1 MAAPVAM
8 MDVAPEASSPIHSKA
23 TLPLSDLT
31 TEAQLSDDDSEGE
44 EMIKPRAR
52 GRLAARMLDS
62 KDAEQNFTTMS
73 DSDVEQGK
81 DMEEAKAKRRRRFL
95 GITSSGEED
104 AAAGSEAEDDDN
116 SNVAGD
122 QGMTARER
130 MLKSLMTE
138 KKPAQEEQTTNEDN
152 ASEDEDI
159 VVPSRSN
166 HRIRQNSSPKQSPLR
181 SPGSGRGG
189 LFVSQSPSPT
199 KSRSLP
205 PADSDSEDL
214 PADLTSTARFKAL
227 VERKRQERIGKDAAD
242 LARRKAAAA
251 EQALLEDDE
260 LVGSD
265 DEGGRRLTQQAR
277 PTRKASKKAVEE
289 IHRESQRMARNMQ
302 LAHQAKTKKKITKSS
317 LFARFKYKPEGF
329 AEEPAASSS
338 PRQSD
343 AEMHETPPTSPPS
356 PSLTTHKSAPP
367 ADIPTATLPEDSPS
381 EDDEAALPSMEDL
394 ISSHVVSSP
403 STRRHNTEKGKAIQ
417 RSPTPTKS
425 AAHNQQA
432 TTQPKARR
440 FSANVSF
447 GADSGSD
454 DDLEIIPSKPQLD
467 WKYRTKKDLD
477 SIFDRGPV
485 HKARESNGLHA
496 LRMLAHISSP
506 PKKLNK
512 KNVKPSISNSEL
524 QASLQ
529 LRARQQATRERE
541 DRLQGLRD
549 RGILVQTAE
558 ERAQE
563 LEDVEDMISKARRE
577 GEEIAK
583 GEMAAAKKHRKDNGE
598 VDPLDMDDSDD
609 EEWQEEVEL
618 FSQQLSPSGSED
630 EADDEE
636 EGSGSEDEDMEDD
649 ISPHMNEEAGPNPLV
664 DDEASESEDKGD
676 EEEEGDGEA
685 SGFVNDEEEEEAP
698 NAVARRRTKN
708 TNIISDD
715 EDDVCVP
722 QSPALA
728 PMNTPGPK
736 ATSTTSPPA
745 PMSVL
750 RSATKTFIPGITV
763 AGPAGLGLTQ
773 IFAGT
778 MDTQPD
784 FDATPMESPSQ
795 RLDNQQDTQQDS
807 LAFLRNLPPPE
818 FPGFTPTV
826 DDDSQGIVKSSQVQI
841 GHVAATQPTQAE
853 TQGIQ
858 LNFSQSQVHGCDSL
872 VEQTPSKYSEFPEPT
887 QDEGFKFMSPIVGRY
902 TEPPQSTVDTVMIG
916 GTPAPAQSQDI
927 VMESP
932 VMKRKGKLHRRI
944 QAPVLSD
951 EEEVEAVEDLDVAN
965 VFDTMRKASKKSK
978 VAAISDFDKKKSAAK
993 EMVEDQA
1000 SESEDEYAGLGGAS
1014 DDDSEGEDEA
1024 VQAMIDDEQRENFDE
1039 SKLAAFY
1046 ADRERAADEQQVNKL
1061 FKDITSGMLRKKRG
1075 ADYDLSDS
1083 DDDGEA
1089 RRRMKRREFAKM
1101 RKALLEDEQIG
1112 KIAENPK
1119 RAAFLRAIED
1129 RGEDQD
1135 MIFLDDEIVD
1145 AENAV
1150 SSQPV
1155 VNDEDS
1161 QDSTVVPN
1169 SQPET
1174 TTGGA
1179 LKRKATTE
1187 PEARLPP
1194 SLRRTKALA
1203 SKRPTSLSEIRA
1215 SVSSLI
1221 DDPNAMHAPAEDS
1234 DSDIEIE
1241 GMESADSGKGKE
1253 NHDPFAR
1260 RHAGSAIVDRM
1271 SLKRQSSTEMS
1282 SATRLAFATSS
1293 GTAGFKVP
1301 PLLRRATTNSSA
1313 ASSTG
1318 SIGGRPPADSK
1329 AAPKKGKGVAFFTR
1343 EEERTKDIREGE
1355 RKRQE
1360 RLLKGVEGRR
1370 KAIGGLFGR
1379 GSFA

>member
-8 MDVAPEASSPIHSKA
+8 MDVAAEASSPIHSM
-23 TLPLSDLT
+23 PQSDLASD
-31 TEAQLSDDDSEGE
+31 AQSSDDDSEGGAV
-44 EMIKPRAR
+44 IKPRAR

-62 KDAEQNFTTMS
+62 MDADEQEVTAMS
-73 DSDVEQGK
+73 DSDVDQGK
-81 DMEEAKAKRRRRFL
+81 DMENAKAERRRRFL
-95 GITSSGEED
+95 GITSSGEDD
-104 AAAGSEAEDDDN
+104 AAAESEAENDDN
-116 SNVAGD
+116 TSDAGD

-138 KKPAQEEQTTNEDN
+138 KKPAQEEQTTNQAD
-152 ASEDEDI
+152 ASDDEDI

-166 HRIRQNSSPKQSPLR
+166 HRIRQRSSPKPSPPR
-181 SPGSGRGG
+181 SLDSGRGG
-189 LFVSQSPSPT
+189 LFVSPSPSPNKT
-199 KSRSLP
+199 RSPP

-214 PADLTSTARFKAL
+214 PVDLSAVTSTDRFKAL
-227 VERKRQERIGKDAAD
+227 LERKRQERAEKDAAD
-242 LARRKAAAA
+242 LARRKAAA
-251 EQALLEDDE
+251 EQQALLEDDE

-265 DEGGRRLTQQAR
+265 DEGGQRLTQQVR

-317 LFARFKYKPEGF
+317 LFARFNYKPEGF
-329 AEEPAASSS
+329 VEELAPSSS

-343 AEMHETPPTSPPS
+343 AEMHETPPTSPLS
-356 PSLTTHKSAPP
+356 PSLTAHKSAPT
-367 ADIPTATLPEDSPS
+367 AEVSTLSLPTDALS
-381 EDDEAALPSMEDL
+381 EDEEAALPTMEDM
-394 ISSHVVSSP
+394 ISSHVASSP
-403 STRRHNTEKGKAIQ
+403 SSRRLDNGKAIR

-425 AAHNQQA
+425 AQQV
-432 TTQPKARR
+432 TTLPKPPK

-454 DDLEIIPSKPQLD
+454 DDLEIVPSKPQLE
-467 WKYRTKKDLD
+467 WKYRSKKDLD
-477 SIFDRGPV
+477 SIFNRAPV

-506 PKKLNK
+506 PKNLNK
-512 KNVKPSISNSEL
+512 KNAKPSISNSAL

-541 DRLQGLRD
+541 ERLQALRD
-549 RGILVQTAE
+549 RGIVVQTAE

-563 LEDVEDMISKARRE
+563 LEDVEDMITKARRE

-583 GEMAAAKKHRKDNGE
+583 GEKAAAKKHRKDNGE

-609 EEWQEEVEL
+609 EEWQEEAER

-636 EGSGSEDEDMEDD
+636 ERSGSEDEEMEDATSANMD
-649 ISPHMNEEAGPNPLV
+649 EATKPNALV
-664 DDEASESEDKGD
+664 DDEASEDEDQ
-676 EEEEGDGEA
+676 EEEEGDAEA
-685 SGFVNDEEEEEAP
+685 SDLINDEEEEEAP
-698 NAVARRRTKN
+698 NAVSRRRTKN
-708 TNIISDD
+708 TNVISDD
-715 EDDVCVP
+715 EDDVSVP

-736 ATSTTSPPA
+736 ATAATSPPA

-795 RLDNQQDTQQDS
+795 RLDSQQDS

-818 FPGFTPTV
+818 FPGFTPTM

-841 GHVAATQPTQAE
+841 DQVAATQPTQAE

-858 LNFSQSQVHGCDSL
+858 LDFSQSQIHGFDSL
-872 VEQTPSKYSEFPEPT
+872 VQQTPSKYSEFPEPT
-887 QDEGFKFMSPIVGRY
+887 QDEGFKIMSPIMGRY
-902 TEPPQSTVDTVMIG
+902 TQAPQSTVDTVMIG
-916 GTPAPAQSQDI
+916 GTPAPDETEDI
-927 VMESP
+927 FMESP
-932 VMKRKGKLHRRI
+932 VMKRKGKLQRRI

-951 EEEVEAVEDLDVAN
+951 DEEVEPVDDFEVSN
-965 VFDTMRKASKKSK
+965 VFETMRKASKKCK
-978 VAAISDFDKKKSAAK
+978 TAPIADFDKKKSAAK

-1000 SESEDEYAGLGGAS
+1000 SESEDEYAGLGGVS
-1014 DDDSEGEDEA
+1014 DDESEGDDEV

-1129 RGEDQD
+1129 RGDDQD

-1145 AENAV
+1145 AENAA
-1150 SSQPV
+1150 SSQPIAD
-1155 VNDEDS
+1155 DEDS
-1161 QDSTVVPN
+1161 QDATVVPN
-1169 SQPET
+1169 SQPDAAP
-1174 TTGGA
+1174 GA

-1187 PEARLPP
+1187 PQARLPP
-1194 SLRRTKALA
+1194 NLRRTKALA

-1221 DDPNAMHAPAEDS
+1221 DDPNAMHAPADDS

-1241 GMESADSGKGKE
+1241 GTASDGGKGKE

-1260 RHAGSAIVDRM
+1260 RNGGSAVVDRM

-1282 SATRLAFATSS
+1282 SATRLAFAASS
-1293 GTAGFKVP
+1293 ASAGFKVP

-1313 ASSTG
+1313 ASSTTG
-1318 SIGGRPPADSK
+1318 SFGGGPAGDSK

-1370 KAIGGLFGR
+1370 KAVGGLFGR

>member
-23 TLPLSDLT
+23 TLPLSDLAS
-31 TEAQLSDDDSEGE
+31 EAQSSDNDSEGGE
-44 EMIKPRAR
+44 VAKPRAR

-62 KDAEQNFTTMS
+62 MDADEQEVTAMS
-73 DSDVEQGK
+73 DSEVEQEK

-95 GITSSGEED
+95 GITSSGEDD
-104 AAAGSEAEDDDN
+104 AAAESGAENDDN
-116 SNVAGD
+116 SSDAGD

-138 KKPAQEEQTTNEDN
+138 KKKP
-152 ASEDEDI
+152 ASEEKTTVQADASDDEDI

-166 HRIRQNSSPKQSPLR
+166 NRIRQKSSPRPSPPR
-181 SPGSGRGG
+181 SLDSGRGG
-189 LFVSQSPSPT
+189 LFVSPSPSPT
-199 KSRSLP
+199 KSRSPP

-227 VERKRQERIGKDAAD
+227 VERKRQERIEKDAAE

-251 EQALLEDDE
+251 EQALLEDDD

-265 DEGGRRLTQQAR
+265 DDGGRRLTQQVR

-317 LFARFKYKPEGF
+317 LFAKFNYKPAGF
-329 AEEPAASSS
+329 VEEPATSSS
-338 PRQSD
+338 PQRSD
-343 AEMHETPPTSPPS
+343 AEMHDTPPSSPPT
-356 PSLTTHKSAPP
+356 PSLKSHKSAPP
-367 ADIPTATLPEDSPS
+367 AEVSTVSLPRDPLS
-381 EDDEAALPSMEDL
+381 EDEVALPSMEDL
-394 ISSHVVSSP
+394 ISSHVASSP
-403 STRRHNTEKGKAIQ
+403 SSRRLNKGKGKGKAIQ
-417 RSPTPTKS
+417 RSPSPTKAS
-425 AAHNQQA
+425 ADVQQVPA
-432 TTQPKARR
+432 QLKAPK
-440 FSANVSF
+440 FSVNVSF
-447 GADSGSD
+447 GGDSGSD
-454 DDLEIIPSKPQLD
+454 DDLEIIPSKPQLE
-467 WKYRTKKDLD
+467 WKYRSKKDLD
-477 SIFDRGPV
+477 FIFDRAPV
-485 HKARESNGLHA
+485 HTARESNGLHA

-506 PKKLNK
+506 PKNLKK
-512 KNVKPSISNSEL
+512 KNAKPSISNSEL
-524 QASLQ
+524 QTSLQ

-541 DRLQGLRD
+541 ERLQALRD
-549 RGILVQTAE
+549 RGVIVQTAE

-563 LEDVEDMISKARRE
+563 LEEVEDMITKARRE

-583 GEMAAAKKHRKDNGE
+583 GEKAAAKKQKNDNGE
-598 VDPLDMDDSDD
+598 IDPLDMDDSDD
-609 EEWQEEVEL
+609 EEWQEEVER

-636 EGSGSEDEDMEDD
+636 EVSGDEDEEM
-649 ISPHMNEEAGPNPLV
+649 EEATSANVDEAARPNALV
-664 DDEASESEDKGD
+664 DDEASESEDQE
-676 EEEEGDGEA
+676 EEEEGGGEV
-685 SGFVNDEEEEEAP
+685 SGLINDEDEEDTP
-698 NAVARRRTKN
+698 NVAARRRTKN
-708 TNIISDD
+708 TNVISDD
-715 EDDVCVP
+715 EDDVSVP

-728 PMNTPGPK
+728 PINTPGPK
-736 ATSTTSPPA
+736 ATATTSPTA

-795 RLDNQQDTQQDS
+795 RLDSQQDS

-818 FPGFTPTV
+818 FPGFTPTM
-826 DDDSQGIVKSSQVQI
+826 DDESQGIVKSSQVQI
-841 GHVAATQPTQAE
+841 DQVAATQPTQAE

-858 LNFSQSQVHGCDSL
+858 LNFSQSQIHGFDSL
-872 VEQTPSKYSEFPEPT
+872 VEQTPSKLSEFPEPT
-887 QDEGFKFMSPIVGRY
+887 QDEGFRFMSPIMGRY

-916 GTPAPAQSQDI
+916 GTPAPAPTPDI

-932 VMKRKGKLHRRI
+932 VMKRKGKLHRRA

-951 EEEVEAVEDLDVAN
+951 DEEVELVEDLDITN
-965 VFDTMRKASKKSK
+965 VFDTLRKASNKSK
-978 VAAISDFDKKKSAAK
+978 TATISDFDKKKSAAK

-1024 VQAMIDDEQRENFDE
+1024 VQAMIDDEQKENFDE

-1129 RGEDQD
+1129 RGDDQD

-1145 AENAV
+1145 AENAA

-1155 VNDEDS
+1155 ANDEKS
-1161 QDSTVVPN
+1161 QDATVVPN

-1174 TTGGA
+1174 ATSA
-1179 LKRKATTE
+1179 IKRKATTE
-1187 PEARLPP
+1187 PQARLPP
-1194 SLRRTKALA
+1194 NLRRTKALA

-1234 DSDIEIE
+1234 DSDIEVE
-1241 GMESADSGKGKE
+1241 GTESADSGKGKE

-1260 RHAGSAIVDRM
+1260 RHAGSAVVDRI
-1271 SLKRQSSTEMS
+1271 SLKRQASTEMS
-1282 SATRLAFATSS
+1282 SATRLAFAASS
-1293 GTAGFKVP
+1293 GTSGFKVP
-1301 PLLRRATTNSSA
+1301 PLLRRATTNSSS
-1313 ASSTG
+1313 ASSASFGAGATG
-1318 SIGGRPPADSK
+1318 DSK

>member
-23 TLPLSDLT
+23 ILPLSDLAS
-31 TEAQLSDDDSEGE
+31 EAQSSDDDSEGGVVV
-44 EMIKPRAR
+44 KPRAR

-62 KDAEQNFTTMS
+62 MDAEEHEVTAMS

-81 DMEEAKAKRRRRFL
+81 DMEKAKAERRRRFL
-95 GITSSGEED
+95 GITSSGEDD
-104 AAAGSEAEDDDN
+104 AAAESEAENDDN
-116 SNVAGD
+116 TSDAGD

-138 KKPAQEEQTTNEDN
+138 KKPAQEEQTTNQAD
-152 ASEDEDI
+152 ASDDEDI
-159 VVPSRSN
+159 KFAQAEPARSR
-166 HRIRQNSSPKQSPLR
+166 
-181 SPGSGRGG
+181 GSGRGG
-189 LFVSQSPSPT
+189 LFVSPSPSPKKT
-199 KSRSLP
+199 RSPP

-214 PADLTSTARFKAL
+214 PVDLSAVTSTDRFKAL
-227 VERKRQERIGKDAAD
+227 LERKRQERAEKDAAD
-242 LARRKAAAA
+242 LARRKAAA
-251 EQALLEDDE
+251 EQQALLEDDD

-265 DEGGRRLTQQAR
+265 DEGGQRLTQQVR

-289 IHRESQRMARNMQ
+289 IHRETQRMARNMQ

-317 LFARFKYKPEGF
+317 LFARFNYKPAGF
-329 AEEPAASSS
+329 VEEPATSSS
-338 PRQSD
+338 PQQSD
-343 AEMHETPPTSPPS
+343 AEMHETPPTSPLS
-356 PSLTTHKSAPP
+356 PSLTGHKSAPP
-367 ADIPTATLPEDSPS
+367 AELSTVSLPTGSLS
-381 EDDEAALPSMEDL
+381 EDEEASLPTMEDM
-394 ISSHVVSSP
+394 ISSHVASSP
-403 STRRHNTEKGKAIQ
+403 SSRRPDNGKGKAIQ

-425 AAHNQQA
+425 TPQIQPV
-432 TTQPKARR
+432 TTQPKAPK
-440 FSANVSF
+440 FSTANVSF
-447 GADSGSD
+447 GGDSGSD
-454 DDLEIIPSKPQLD
+454 DDLEIVPSKPQLA
-467 WKYRTKKDLD
+467 WKYRSKKDLD
-477 SIFDRGPV
+477 SIFDRAPV

-496 LRMLAHISSP
+496 LRMLAHISPP
-506 PKKLNK
+506 PKNRNK
-512 KNVKPSISNSEL
+512 KNAKPSISNSAL

-541 DRLQGLRD
+541 ERLQALRD
-549 RGILVQTAE
+549 RGIIVQTAE

-563 LEDVEDMISKARRE
+563 LEDVEDMITKARRE

-583 GEMAAAKKHRKDNGE
+583 GEKAAAKKHRKDNGE

-609 EEWQEEVEL
+609 EEWQEEAER
-618 FSQQLSPSGSED
+618 FSQQLSASGSED

-636 EGSGSEDEDMEDD
+636 EHSGSEDEEMEDANMD
-649 ISPHMNEEAGPNPLV
+649 EATRPNALV
-664 DDEASESEDKGD
+664 DDEASEDEDEK
-676 EEEEGDGEA
+676 EEEEVEA
-685 SGFVNDEEEEEAP
+685 SGLINDEDEEDAP

-708 TNIISDD
+708 TNVISDD
-715 EDDVCVP
+715 EDDVSVP

-736 ATSTTSPPA
+736 ATATTSPAA

-795 RLDNQQDTQQDS
+795 RLDSQQDS

-818 FPGFTPTV
+818 FPGFTPTM
-826 DDDSQGIVKSSQVQI
+826 DDESQGIVKSSQVQI
-841 GHVAATQPTQAE
+841 DQVAATQATQAE

-858 LNFSQSQVHGCDSL
+858 LDFSQSQIHGFDSL
-872 VEQTPSKYSEFPEPT
+872 VQQTPSKHSEFPEPT
-887 QDEGFKFMSPIVGRY
+887 QDEGFKFMSPIMGRY
-902 TEPPQSTVDTVMIG
+902 TEPPMSTVDTVMIG
-916 GTPAPAQSQDI
+916 GTPAPDQTEDI

-932 VMKRKGKLHRRI
+932 IMKRKGKLQRRV

-951 EEEVEAVEDLDVAN
+951 DEEAEPVDDFEVSNIFE
-965 VFDTMRKASKKSK
+965 TMRKASKKSK
-978 VAAISDFDKKKSAAK
+978 TAPIVDFDKKKSAAK

-1014 DDDSEGEDEA
+1014 DDESEGEDEA
-1024 VQAMIDDEQRENFDE
+1024 VQAMIDDEQREHFDE
-1039 SKLAAFY
+1039 TKLAAFY
-1046 ADRERAADEQQVNKL
+1046 ADRERAADGQQVNKL

-1129 RGEDQD
+1129 RDDDQD

-1145 AENAV
+1145 AENAA
-1150 SSQPV
+1150 SSQPIV
-1155 VNDEDS
+1155 DDEDS
-1161 QDSTVVPN
+1161 QDAIVVPN
-1169 SQPET
+1169 SQPEAAP
-1174 TTGGA
+1174 GA

-1187 PEARLPP
+1187 PQARLPP
-1194 SLRRTKALA
+1194 NLRRTKALA

-1221 DDPNAMHAPAEDS
+1221 DDRNAMRAPSEDS
-1234 DSDIEIE
+1234 DSDIEVE
-1241 GMESADSGKGKE
+1241 GTESTDSGKGKE

-1260 RHAGSAIVDRM
+1260 RHSGATVVDRM

-1282 SATRLAFATSS
+1282 SATRLAFAAASA
-1293 GTAGFKVP
+1293 TAGFKVP

-1318 SIGGRPPADSK
+1318 SFGGGPAGDSK

-1360 RLLKGVEGRR
+1360 
-1370 KAIGGLFGR
+1370 
-1379 GSFA
+1379 

>member
-8 MDVAPEASSPIHSKA
+8 MDVAPEASSPIHSKT
-23 TLPLSDLT
+23 TLPLSDLAS
-31 TEAQLSDDDSEGE
+31 EAQSSDDDSEGGVVV
-44 EMIKPRAR
+44 KPRAR
-52 GRLAARMLDS
+52 GRLAGRMLDS
-62 KDAEQNFTTMS
+62 RDAEEHEVTAMS

-81 DMEEAKAKRRRRFL
+81 DMEKAKAERRRRFL
-95 GITSSGEED
+95 GITSSGEDD
-104 AAAGSEAEDDDN
+104 AAAESEAENDDN
-116 SNVAGD
+116 TSNAGD

-138 KKPAQEEQTTNEDN
+138 KKPAQEEQTTNQAD
-152 ASEDEDI
+152 ASDDEDI

-166 HRIRQNSSPKQSPLR
+166 HRIRQRSSPRPSPPR
-181 SPGSGRGG
+181 SLDSGRGG
-189 LFVSQSPSPT
+189 LFVSPSPSPKKT
-199 KSRSLP
+199 RSPP

-214 PADLTSTARFKAL
+214 PVDLSAVTSTDRFKAL
-227 VERKRQERIGKDAAD
+227 LETKRQERAAKDAAD
-242 LARRKAAAA
+242 LAWRKAAA
-251 EQALLEDDE
+251 EQQALLEDDD

-265 DEGGRRLTQQAR
+265 DEGGQRLTQQVR

-289 IHRESQRMARNMQ
+289 IHRETQRMARNMQ

-317 LFARFKYKPEGF
+317 LFARFNYKPEGF
-329 AEEPAASSS
+329 VEEPATSSS
-338 PRQSD
+338 PQQSD
-343 AEMHETPPTSPPS
+343 AEMHETPPTSPLS
-356 PSLTTHKSAPP
+356 PSLTAHKSAPP
-367 ADIPTATLPEDSPS
+367 AELSTVSLPTGSLS
-381 EDDEAALPSMEDL
+381 EDEEAPLPTVEDM
-394 ISSHVVSSP
+394 ISSHVASSP
-403 STRRHNTEKGKAIQ
+403 SSRRLDNGKGKAIR
-417 RSPTPTKS
+417 RSPTPTES
-425 AAHNQQA
+425 APQIQPV
-432 TTQPKARR
+432 TTQPKAPK
-440 FSANVSF
+440 FSTANVSF
-447 GADSGSD
+447 GGDSGSD
-454 DDLEIIPSKPQLD
+454 DDLEIIPSKPQLA
-467 WKYRTKKDLD
+467 WKYRSKKDLD
-477 SIFDRGPV
+477 SIFDRAPV

-496 LRMLAHISSP
+496 LRMLAHISPP
-506 PKKLNK
+506 PKNRNK
-512 KNVKPSISNSEL
+512 KNAKPSISNSAL

-529 LRARQQATRERE
+529 QRARQQATRERE
-541 DRLQGLRD
+541 ERLQALRD
-549 RGILVQTAE
+549 RGIIVQTAE

-563 LEDVEDMISKARRE
+563 LEDVEDMITKARRE

-583 GEMAAAKKHRKDNGE
+583 GEKAAAKKHRKDNGE

-609 EEWQEEVEL
+609 EEWQEEAER
-618 FSQQLSPSGSED
+618 FSQQLSASGSED

-636 EGSGSEDEDMEDD
+636 EHSGSEDEEMEDANMD
-649 ISPHMNEEAGPNPLV
+649 EATRPNALV
-664 DDEASESEDKGD
+664 DDEASEDEDEK
-676 EEEEGDGEA
+676 EEEEVEA
-685 SGFVNDEEEEEAP
+685 SGLINDEDEEDAP

-708 TNIISDD
+708 TNVISDD
-715 EDDVCVP
+715 EDDVSVP

-736 ATSTTSPPA
+736 ATATTSPAA

-795 RLDNQQDTQQDS
+795 RLDSQQDS

-818 FPGFTPTV
+818 FPGFTPTM
-826 DDDSQGIVKSSQVQI
+826 DDESQGIVKSSQVQI
-841 GHVAATQPTQAE
+841 DQVAATQATQAE

-858 LNFSQSQVHGCDSL
+858 LDFSQSQIHGFDSL
-872 VEQTPSKYSEFPEPT
+872 VQQTPSKHSEFPEPT
-887 QDEGFKFMSPIVGRY
+887 QDEGFKFMSPIMGRY
-902 TEPPQSTVDTVMIG
+902 TEPPMSTVDTVMIG
-916 GTPAPAQSQDI
+916 GTPAPDQTEDI

-932 VMKRKGKLHRRI
+932 IMKRKGKLQRRV

-951 EEEVEAVEDLDVAN
+951 DEEAEPVDDFEVSNIFE
-965 VFDTMRKASKKSK
+965 TMRKASKKSK
-978 VAAISDFDKKKSAAK
+978 TAPIADFDKKKSAAK

-1014 DDDSEGEDEA
+1014 DDESEGEDEA
-1024 VQAMIDDEQRENFDE
+1024 VQAMIDDEQREHFDE
-1039 SKLAAFY
+1039 TKLAAFY

-1129 RGEDQD
+1129 RGDDQD

-1145 AENAV
+1145 AENAA
-1150 SSQPV
+1150 SSQPIV
-1155 VNDEDS
+1155 DDEDS
-1161 QDSTVVPN
+1161 QDATVVPN
-1169 SQPET
+1169 SQPDAAP
-1174 TTGGA
+1174 GA

-1187 PEARLPP
+1187 PQARLPP
-1194 SLRRTKALA
+1194 NLRRTKALA

-1241 GMESADSGKGKE
+1241 GTESTDSGKGKE

-1260 RHAGSAIVDRM
+1260 RHSGATVVDRM

-1282 SATRLAFATSS
+1282 SATRLAFAASS
-1293 GTAGFKVP
+1293 ATAGFKVP

-1318 SIGGRPPADSK
+1318 SFGGGPAGDSK

-1360 RLLKGVEGRR
+1360 RFLKGVEGRR
-1370 KAIGGLFGR
+1370 KAVGGLFGR

>member
-8 MDVAPEASSPIHSKA
+8 MDVALEASSPIHSKA
-23 TLPLSDLT
+23 TLPVSDLAS
-31 TEAQLSDDDSEGE
+31 EGQSNDDDSEGGVVV
-44 EMIKPRAR
+44 KTRAR
-52 GRLAARMLDS
+52 GRLAARMLES
-62 KDAEQNFTTMS
+62 MDADEQEATSMS
-73 DSDVEQGK
+73 DTDVEQEK
-81 DMEEAKAKRRRRFL
+81 DMEEAKAQRRRRFL
-95 GITSSGEED
+95 GITSSGEDD
-104 AAAGSEAEDDDN
+104 AAAESEEENDDN
-116 SNVAGD
+116 SSDAGD

-138 KKPAQEEQTTNEDN
+138 KKPAQEEKQTTTNQED
-152 ASEDEDI
+152 ASDDEDI

-166 HRIRQNSSPKQSPLR
+166 HRIWQKSSPRPSPAR
-181 SPGSGRGG
+181 SLHSSRGG
-189 LFVSQSPSPT
+189 LFVSPSPSPN
-199 KSRSLP
+199 KSRSPP

-214 PADLTSTARFKAL
+214 PETENLTSTARFKAL
-227 VERKRQERIGKDAAD
+227 VERKRQERIEKDAAD
-242 LARRKAAAA
+242 LARRKAAAE
-251 EQALLEDDE
+251 EQALLEDDD
-260 LVGSD
+260 LVVSD
-265 DEGGRRLTQQAR
+265 DDGGRRLTQQVR
-277 PTRKASKKAVEE
+277 PTRKASKKAVED

-317 LFARFKYKPEGF
+317 LFARFNYRPEGF
-329 AEEPAASSS
+329 VEEPATSSS

-343 AEMHETPPTSPPS
+343 AEIHETPPSSPPTPS
-356 PSLTTHKSAPP
+356 PSAQKSVPQ
-367 ADIPTATLPEDSPS
+367 ADVSAASLPQDALS
-381 EDDEAALPSMEDL
+381 EDEVALPSMEDL
-394 ISSHVVSSP
+394 ISSHVASSP
-403 STRRHNTEKGKAIQ
+403 SIRRPNKGKGKAIQ
-417 RSPTPTKS
+417 RSPSPTMAPS
-425 AAHNQQA
+425 DIQQ
-432 TTQPKARR
+432 TTTEPKAPK
-440 FSANVSF
+440 FSVDVTF
-447 GADSGSD
+447 GGDSGSD
-454 DDLEIIPSKPQLD
+454 DDLEIIPSKPQLE
-467 WKYRTKKDLD
+467 WKYRSKKDLD
-477 SIFDRGPV
+477 SIFDRAPT

-506 PKKLNK
+506 PKNLNK
-512 KNVKPSISNSEL
+512 KNAKPSISNSEL
-524 QASLQ
+524 QSSLQ

-541 DRLQGLRD
+541 ERLQGLRD
-549 RGILVQTAE
+549 RGIIVQTAE

-563 LEDVEDMISKARRE
+563 LEDVEDMITKARRE

-583 GEMAAAKKHRKDNGE
+583 GEKAAAKKSRKDNGE

-609 EEWQEEVEL
+609 EEWQEEAET
-618 FSQQLSPSGSED
+618 FSQQISPSGSED

-636 EGSGSEDEDMEDD
+636 EVSGDEDEEMEDAAPANMD
-649 ISPHMNEEAGPNPLV
+649 EATKSNALV
-664 DDEASESEDKGD
+664 DDEASESEDQED
-676 EEEEGDGEA
+676 EVESDGEA
-685 SGFVNDEEEEEAP
+685 SGLVNDEDEEDAP

-715 EDDVCVP
+715 EDDVSVP

-728 PMNTPGPK
+728 PVNTPGPK
-736 ATSTTSPPA
+736 ATATTSPAA

-795 RLDNQQDTQQDS
+795 RLDSQQDS

-818 FPGFTPTV
+818 FPGFTPTMN
-826 DDDSQGIVKSSQVQI
+826 DDSRGIVKSSQVQI
-841 GHVAATQPTQAE
+841 DQVAATQPTQAE

-858 LNFSQSQVHGCDSL
+858 LNFSQSQVHGFDSF
-872 VEQTPSKYSEFPEPT
+872 VEQTPSKHSEFPEPT
-887 QDEGFKFMSPIVGRY
+887 QDEGFKFMSPIMGRY
-902 TEPPQSTVDTVMIG
+902 TEPPQSTVDTIVIG
-916 GTPAPAQSQDI
+916 GTPAPDQTQDI

-932 VMKRKGKLHRRI
+932 IMKRKGKLQRRV

-951 EEEVEAVEDLDVAN
+951 DEEVEPVEDFEITD
-965 VFDTMRKASKKSK
+965 VFDAMRGASKKPK
-978 VAAISDFDKKKSAAK
+978 AAVIDFDKKKSAAK

-1014 DDDSEGEDEA
+1014 DEDSEGEDEA

-1046 ADRERAADEQQVNKL
+1046 ADRERVADEQQVNKL

-1145 AENAV
+1145 AENAA
-1150 SSQPV
+1150 SSQPI

-1161 QDSTVVPN
+1161 QDATVVPN
-1169 SQPET
+1169 SQPEAAA
-1174 TTGGA
+1174 GA
-1179 LKRKATTE
+1179 LKRKATAE
-1187 PEARLPP
+1187 PQARLPP
-1194 SLRRTKALA
+1194 NLRRTTALA

-1241 GMESADSGKGKE
+1241 GTPSTNSDKGKE
-1253 NHDPFAR
+1253 NHDPYAR
-1260 RHAGSAIVDRM
+1260 RHAGSAVVDRM

-1282 SATRLAFATSS
+1282 SATRLAFAASS
-1293 GTAGFKVP
+1293 ATAGFKVP

-1318 SIGGRPPADSK
+1318 SLAGGATRDSK

-1379 GSFA
+1379 GKFA

>member
-8 MDVAPEASSPIHSKA
+8 MDVAPETSSPIHSKA
-23 TLPLSDLT
+23 SLPPSDPA
-31 TEAQLSDDDSEGE
+31 TEAQSSDDDSEGGV
-44 EMIKPRAR
+44 MVKPRAR

-62 KDAEQNFTTMS
+62 MDVEEQEVAAMS
-73 DSDVEQGK
+73 DSSEK
-81 DMEEAKAKRRRRFL
+81 ERDMEEAKAQRRRRFL
-95 GITSSGEED
+95 GITSSGEDD
-104 AAAGSEAEDDDN
+104 AAAESEAENDDN
-116 SNVAGD
+116 SSDAGD

-138 KKPAQEEQTTNEDN
+138 KKPVQEEQTPIQED
-152 ASEDEDI
+152 ASDDEDI
-159 VVPSRSN
+159 IAPSRSN
-166 HRIRQNSSPKQSPLR
+166 QRIRQKASPRPSPAR
-181 SPGSGRGG
+181 SPESRRGG
-189 LFVSQSPSPT
+189 LFVSPSPSPN
-199 KSRSLP
+199 KSRSQP
-205 PADSDSEDL
+205 QADSDSEDL
-214 PADLTSTARFKAL
+214 PADITSTDRFKEL
-227 VERKRQERIGKDAAD
+227 LERKRQERIEKEAAD

-251 EQALLEDDE
+251 ERALLEDDD

-265 DEGGRRLTQQAR
+265 DDGGRRLTQQVR

-317 LFARFKYKPEGF
+317 LFARFNYKPEGF
-329 AEEPAASSS
+329 AEEPATSSS
-338 PRQSD
+338 PQRTED
-343 AEMHETPPTSPPS
+343 ERHETPPTSPLS
-356 PSLTTHKSAPP
+356 PSVTAHKSALS
-367 ADIPTATLPEDSPS
+367 AVSLPQDLVS
-381 EDDEAALPSMEDL
+381 EDEEAELPSMEDL
-394 ISSHVVSSP
+394 ISSHVASSP
-403 STRRHNTEKGKAIQ
+403 STRTLNKGKGKAV
-417 RSPTPTKS
+417 SPTPTIS
-425 AAHNQQA
+425 AQDA
-432 TTQPKARR
+432 TQPKAPK
-440 FSANVSF
+440 FSVNSVNVNF
-447 GADSGSD
+447 GGDSGSD

-467 WKYRTKKDLD
+467 MKYRSKKDLD

-506 PKKLNK
+506 PKNLNK
-512 KNVKPSISNSEL
+512 KNVKPSISNSAL
-524 QASLQ
+524 QTSLQ

-541 DRLQGLRD
+541 ERLKELRD
-549 RGILVQTAE
+549 RGITVQTAE

-563 LEDVEDMISKARRE
+563 LEDVEDMITKARRE

-583 GEMAAAKKHRKDNGE
+583 GEKAAAKKHKLDNGE
-598 VDPLDMDDSDD
+598 IDPLDMDDSDD
-609 EEWQEEVEL
+609 EEWQEEAETH
-618 FSQQLSPSGSED
+618 SQQLSPSGSED

-636 EGSGSEDEDMEDD
+636 EVSGSEDEEM
-649 ISPHMNEEAGPNPLV
+649 EEAAEPNALV
-664 DDEASESEDKGD
+664 DDEASESEDQ
-676 EEEEGDGEA
+676 EEEEGGDDAGDLI
-685 SGFVNDEEEEEAP
+685 NDEDEEDAP

-708 TNIISDD
+708 TNVISDD
-715 EDDVCVP
+715 EDDVSVP

-728 PMNTPGPK
+728 PVNTPGPK
-736 ATSTTSPPA
+736 ATATTSPAA

-795 RLDNQQDTQQDS
+795 RLDSQQDS

-818 FPGFTPTV
+818 FPGFTPTM

-841 GHVAATQPTQAE
+841 DNVAATQATQAE

-858 LNFSQSQVHGCDSL
+858 LNFSQSQIDGLDSL
-872 VEQTPSKYSEFPEPT
+872 VQQTPSKHSEFPEPT
-887 QDEGFKFMSPIVGRY
+887 QDEGFKFMSPIMGRY
-902 TEPPQSTVDTVMIG
+902 TEPPQSTVDTVMIE
-916 GTPAPAQSQDI
+916 GTPAPAQTEDI

-932 VMKRKGKLHRRI
+932 VMKRKGKLQRRV

-951 EEEVEAVEDLDVAN
+951 DEEVEPAEDFEITN
-965 VFDTMRKASKKSK
+965 IFDSMRKASKKPK
-978 VAAISDFDKKKSAAK
+978 APAAPDFDKKKSAAK

-1000 SESEDEYAGLGGAS
+1000 SESEDEYAGIGGAS
-1014 DDDSEGEDEA
+1014 DDDSEGEDET

-1039 SKLAAFY
+1039 RQLAAFY

-1101 RKALLEDEQIG
+1101 RKALLADEQIG

-1129 RGEDQD
+1129 RNDEDQD

-1145 AENAV
+1145 AENAA

-1155 VNDEDS
+1155 ANDEDS
-1161 QDSTVVPN
+1161 QDATVVPN

-1174 TTGGA
+1174 ATAA

-1187 PEARLPP
+1187 SQARLPP
-1194 SLRRTKALA
+1194 NLRRTKALA
-1203 SKRPTSLSEIRA
+1203 AKRPTSLSEIRA

-1221 DDPNAMHAPAEDS
+1221 DDPNAINAPADDS
-1234 DSDIEIE
+1234 DSDVEIE
-1241 GMESADSGKGKE
+1241 GSESADGGKGKE

-1260 RHAGSAIVDRM
+1260 RHSGSAVVDRM
-1271 SLKRQSSTEMS
+1271 SLKRQASTEMS
-1282 SATRLAFATSS
+1282 SSTRLAFASTSATS
-1293 GTAGFKVP
+1293 GFKVP
-1301 PLLRRATTNSSA
+1301 TLLRRATTNSSA

-1318 SIGGRPPADSK
+1318 SVGGGPMNDSK

>member
-8 MDVAPEASSPIHSKA
+8 MDVAPEASSPIHSKE
-23 TLPLSDLT
+23 TLPLSDLAS
-31 TEAQLSDDDSEGE
+31 EAQLSDDDSEGGV
-44 EMIKPRAR
+44 MIKPRAR

-62 KDAEQNFTTMS
+62 MDADEQEATTMS
-73 DSDVEQGK
+73 DIDVDEEK
-81 DMEEAKAKRRRRFL
+81 DMEEAKAQRRRRFL
-95 GITSSGEED
+95 GITSSGEDD
-104 AAAGSEAEDDDN
+104 AAAESEAENDDSSSD
-116 SNVAGD
+116 AGD

-130 MLKSLMTE
+130 MLKSMMTE
-138 KKPAQEEQTTNEDN
+138 KKKPAQEEQTTNHED
-152 ASEDEDI
+152 ASDDEDI

-166 HRIRQNSSPKQSPLR
+166 HRIRQHSSPKPSPAR
-181 SPGSGRGG
+181 SLASRRGG
-189 LFVSQSPSPT
+189 LFVSPSPSPN
-199 KSRSLP
+199 KSRSPP

-214 PADLTSTARFKAL
+214 PETESLTSTARFKAL
-227 VERKRQERIGKDAAD
+227 VDRKRQERIEKDAAD
-242 LARRKAAAA
+242 LARRKAVA
-251 EQALLEDDE
+251 EQQALLEDDD

-265 DEGGRRLTQQAR
+265 DDGGKRLTQQVR

-317 LFARFKYKPEGF
+317 LFKKFNYKPAGF
-329 AEEPAASSS
+329 VEEPAPSSS
-338 PRQSD
+338 PQQSD
-343 AEMHETPPTSPPS
+343 AEMHETPPSSPPT
-356 PSLTTHKSAPP
+356 PSVTAHKSAPI
-367 ADIPTATLPEDSPS
+367 ADVSAAPLPQDTLSG
-381 EDDEAALPSMEDL
+381 DEVALPSMEDL
-394 ISSHVVSSP
+394 ISSHVASSP
-403 STRRHNTEKGKAIQ
+403 STRRPSKGKGKAIQ
-417 RSPTPTKS
+417 RSPSPTM
-425 AAHNQQA
+425 AAPDIQQA
-432 TTQPKARR
+432 ASGPKAPK
-440 FSANVSF
+440 FSVDVTF
-447 GADSGSD
+447 DGDSGSD
-454 DDLEIIPSKPQLD
+454 DDLEIIPSKPQLA
-467 WKYRTKKDLD
+467 WKYRSKKDLD
-477 SIFDRGPV
+477 SIFDRTPV
-485 HKARESNGLHA
+485 NKARESNGLHA
-496 LRMLAHISSP
+496 LRMLAHLSSP
-506 PKKLNK
+506 PKNLK

-541 DRLQGLRD
+541 ERLQGLRD
-549 RGILVQTAE
+549 RGIIVQTAE

-563 LEDVEDMISKARRE
+563 LEDVEDMITKARRE

-583 GEMAAAKKHRKDNGE
+583 GEKAAAKKNRKDNGE

-609 EEWQEEVEL
+609 EEWQEEIET

-636 EGSGSEDEDMEDD
+636 EEASGDEDEGMEDAAPVD
-649 ISPHMNEEAGPNPLV
+649 MDEATMANALV
-664 DDEASESEDKGD
+664 DDEASESED
-676 EEEEGDGEA
+676 EEEEVEGDGEV
-685 SGFVNDEEEEEAP
+685 SGLINDEDEEDAP
-698 NAVARRRTKN
+698 KAVARRRTKN

-715 EDDVCVP
+715 EDDVSVP
-722 QSPALA
+722 QSPAMA
-728 PMNTPGPK
+728 PVNTPGPK
-736 ATSTTSPPA
+736 ATATTSPAA

-795 RLDNQQDTQQDS
+795 RLDSQQDS

-818 FPGFTPTV
+818 FPGFTPTM

-841 GHVAATQPTQAE
+841 DQVAATQPTQAD

-858 LNFSQSQVHGCDSL
+858 LNFSQSQVHGFDSF
-872 VEQTPSKYSEFPEPT
+872 VEQTPSKHSEFPEPT
-887 QDEGFKFMSPIVGRY
+887 QDEGFKFMSPIMGRY
-902 TEPPQSTVDTVMIG
+902 TEPPQSTVDTVVIG
-916 GTPAPAQSQDI
+916 GTPAPEQTQDI

-932 VMKRKGKLHRRI
+932 VVKRKGKLQRRV

-951 EEEVEAVEDLDVAN
+951 DEEVEPVEDFEITD
-965 VFDTMRKASKKSK
+965 VFDAMRKASKKPK
-978 VAAISDFDKKKSAAK
+978 EAAIDFDKKKSAAK

-1014 DDDSEGEDEA
+1014 DEDSEGEDEA

-1046 ADRERAADEQQVNKL
+1046 ADRERVADEQQVNKL

-1129 RGEDQD
+1129 RGEDED

-1145 AENAV
+1145 AENAA
-1150 SSQPV
+1150 SSQPAA
-1155 VNDEDS
+1155 NDEDS
-1161 QDSTVVPN
+1161 QDATVVPK
-1169 SQPET
+1169 SQPEAAPS
-1174 TTGGA
+1174 A

-1187 PEARLPP
+1187 PQARPP
-1194 SLRRTKALA
+1194 PNLRRTKALA

-1221 DDPNAMHAPAEDS
+1221 DDPNAMHATVEDS

-1241 GMESADSGKGKE
+1241 GTESAESGKGKE
-1253 NHDPFAR
+1253 NQDPFAQR
-1260 RHAGSAIVDRM
+1260 RSGSAVVDRM

-1282 SATRLAFATSS
+1282 SATRLAFAASS
-1293 GTAGFKVP
+1293 ATAGFKVP

-1318 SIGGRPPADSK
+1318 SFGGGIAGDSK

-1370 KAIGGLFGR
+1370 KVIGGLFGR
-1379 GSFA
+1379 GKFA

>member
-8 MDVAPEASSPIHSKA
+8 MGVASEASSPIHSKTTDVA
-23 TLPLSDLT
+23 SAAQSSDN
-31 TEAQLSDDDSEGE
+31 DSEDGVVA
-44 EMIKPRAR
+44 KPRAR

-62 KDAEQNFTTMS
+62 MDADEQEVTAMS
-73 DSDVEQGK
+73 DSDVEQEK
-81 DMEEAKAKRRRRFL
+81 DMEEAKAQRRRRFL
-95 GITSSGEED
+95 GITSSGEDD
-104 AAAGSEAEDDDN
+104 AAAESEAENDDN
-116 SNVAGD
+116 SSDAGG

-138 KKPAQEEQTTNEDN
+138 KKPAQEEQITNQGEESD
-152 ASEDEDI
+152 DEDI

-166 HRIRQNSSPKQSPLR
+166 NRIRQKSSPRPSPPR
-181 SPGSGRGG
+181 SQDSGRGG
-189 LFVSQSPSPT
+189 LFVSPSPSPT
-199 KSRSLP
+199 KSRKA
-205 PADSDSEDL
+205 ADSDSEDL
-214 PADLTSTARFKAL
+214 PVDLTSTDRFKEL
-227 VERKRQERIGKDAAD
+227 VERKRQERIEKDAAD
-242 LARRKAAAA
+242 LARRKAAAQQ
-251 EQALLEDDE
+251 QALLEDDD

-265 DEGGRRLTQQAR
+265 DDGGRRLTQQVR
-277 PTRKASKKAVEE
+277 PTRKASKKAVEQM
-289 IHRESQRMARNMQ
+289 HRESQRMARNMQ

-317 LFARFKYKPEGF
+317 LFAKFNYKPAGF
-329 AEEPAASSS
+329 VEEPAATSSS
-338 PRQSD
+338 PRRSD
-343 AEMHETPPTSPPS
+343 AEMHETPPSSPPT
-356 PSLTTHKSAPP
+356 PSVKSHKPAPP
-367 ADIPTATLPEDSPS
+367 AEVSTAALPQDAQS
-381 EDDEAALPSMEDL
+381 EDEVVLPSMEDL
-394 ISSHVVSSP
+394 ISHVASSP
-403 STRRHNTEKGKAIQ
+403 STRRVNKGKGKAIQ
-417 RSPTPTKS
+417 RSPSPTKTTS
-425 AAHNQQA
+425 DTQQV
-432 TTQPKARR
+432 TDEPKASK
-440 FSANVSF
+440 FSVNVSF

-454 DDLEIIPSKPQLD
+454 DDLEIIPSKPQLE
-467 WKYRTKKDLD
+467 WKYRSKKDLD
-477 SIFDRGPV
+477 SIFDRPQV
-485 HKARESNGLHA
+485 HKARESTSLHA
-496 LRMLAHISSP
+496 LKMLAHITSP
-506 PKKLNK
+506 PKNLNK
-512 KNVKPSISNSEL
+512 KNAKPSISNSAL

-541 DRLQGLRD
+541 ERLQALRD
-549 RGILVQTAE
+549 RGIIVQTAE

-563 LEDVEDMISKARRE
+563 LEEVEDMITKARRE

-583 GEMAAAKKHRKDNGE
+583 GEKAAAKKHKKDSGE

-609 EEWQEEVEL
+609 EEWQEEMET

-636 EGSGSEDEDMEDD
+636 EGSGEEDEEMEDA
-649 ISPHMNEEAGPNPLV
+649 ETAVPNAMIN
-664 DDEASESEDKGD
+664 DEASESEGS
-676 EEEEGDGEA
+676 EEEGEGGDDEMN
-685 SGFVNDEEEEEAP
+685 GFVNDEEEEEAP

-708 TNIISDD
+708 MNVISDD
-715 EDDVCVP
+715 EDDVSVP

-736 ATSTTSPPA
+736 ATSTTSPAA
-745 PMSVL
+745 PTSVL

-795 RLDNQQDTQQDS
+795 RLDNQDSQQDS

-841 GHVAATQPTQAE
+841 DNVAATQPTQAE

-858 LNFSQSQVHGCDSL
+858 LNFSQSQVHGSDSF
-872 VEQTPSKYSEFPEPT
+872 VEQTPSRDFPEPT
-887 QDEGFKFMSPIVGRY
+887 QDEGFKFMSPIMGRY
-902 TEPPQSTVDTVMIG
+902 TEPPQSTVDTIMIG
-916 GTPAPAQSQDI
+916 GTPAPDQTQD
-927 VMESP
+927 VVLESP
-932 VMKRKGKLHRRI
+932 VMRRKGKLQRRV

-951 EEEVEAVEDLDVAN
+951 DEEVEPVDDFDVAN
-965 VFDTMRKASKKSK
+965 VFDAMRKASKKPK
-978 VAAISDFDKKKSAAK
+978 TAAVSDFDKKKSAAK

-1014 DDDSEGEDEA
+1014 DDESEGEDEA

-1046 ADRERAADEQQVNKL
+1046 ADRERVADEQQVNKL

-1129 RGEDQD
+1129 RGDDQD

-1145 AENAV
+1145 AENAA
-1150 SSQPV
+1150 SSQPIAV
-1155 VNDEDS
+1155 DEDS
-1161 QDSTVVPN
+1161 QDATVVPN
-1169 SQPET
+1169 SQPEAAT
-1174 TTGGA
+1174 GA

-1187 PEARLPP
+1187 PQARLAPN
-1194 SLRRTKALA
+1194 LRRTKALA
-1203 SKRPTSLSEIRA
+1203 AKRPTSLSEIRA

-1234 DSDIEIE
+1234 DSDVEIE
-1241 GMESADSGKGKE
+1241 GTPSTDSGKGKE

-1260 RHAGSAIVDRM
+1260 RSSGSAVVDRM
-1271 SLKRQSSTEMS
+1271 SLKRQASTEMS
-1282 SATRLAFATSS
+1282 SATRLAFASSSATS
-1293 GTAGFKVP
+1293 GFKVP
-1301 PLLRRATTNSSA
+1301 PLLRRATTNSSTA
-1313 ASSTG
+1313 STG
-1318 SIGGRPPADSK
+1318 SFAGGATGDSK

>member
-8 MDVAPEASSPIHSKA
+8 IDVAPEASSLIHSKA
-23 TLPLSDLT
+23 TLPLSDLAS
-31 TEAQLSDDDSEGE
+31 EAQSSDNDSEGGE
-44 EMIKPRAR
+44 VAKRRAR

-62 KDAEQNFTTMS
+62 MDADEQEVTAMS

-81 DMEEAKAKRRRRFL
+81 DMEKAKAERRRRFL
-95 GITSSGEED
+95 GITSSGED
-104 AAAGSEAEDDDN
+104 DTAAESEAENDDN
-116 SNVAGD
+116 SSDAGD

-138 KKPAQEEQTTNEDN
+138 KTPTQEEQTTNQED
-152 ASEDEDI
+152 ASDDEDI
-159 VVPSRSN
+159 VVSSRSN
-166 HRIRQNSSPKQSPLR
+166 HRIRQKSSPRPSPPR
-181 SPGSGRGG
+181 SHDSGRGG
-189 LFVSQSPSPT
+189 LFVSQSPSPN
-199 KSRSLP
+199 KSRNPP
-205 PADSDSEDL
+205 PADSDSEEL
-214 PADLTSTARFKAL
+214 PETENLTSTATFKAL
-227 VERKRQERIGKDAAD
+227 VERKRQERKEKDAAD
-242 LARRKAAAA
+242 LAQRKAAA
-251 EQALLEDDE
+251 EQRALLEDDD
-260 LVGSD
+260 LVVSD
-265 DEGGRRLTQQAR
+265 DDGGRRLTQQVR

-317 LFARFKYKPEGF
+317 LFAKFNYKPAGF
-329 AEEPAASSS
+329 VEEPATSSS
-338 PRQSD
+338 PRGSD
-343 AEMHETPPTSPPS
+343 AEMHETPPSSPPT
-356 PSLTTHKSAPP
+356 PSHTADKSAPP
-367 ADIPTATLPEDSPS
+367 AELSAASLPQDTLS
-381 EDDEAALPSMEDL
+381 EDEVALPSMEDL
-394 ISSHVVSSP
+394 ISSHVASSP
-403 STRRHNTEKGKAIQ
+403 STRRPNKGKGKAIQ
-417 RSPTPTKS
+417 RSPSPTK
-425 AAHNQQA
+425 AVPLIEQV
-432 TTQPKARR
+432 TTQPKAPK
-440 FSANVSF
+440 FSVDVSF

-454 DDLEIIPSKPQLD
+454 DDLEIIPSKPQLE
-467 WKYRTKKDLD
+467 WKYRSKKDLD
-477 SIFDRGPV
+477 SIFDRTPI

-506 PKKLNK
+506 PKSLNK

-524 QASLQ
+524 QISLQ

-541 DRLQGLRD
+541 DRLQALRD
-549 RGILVQTAE
+549 RGIIVQTAE

-563 LEDVEDMISKARRE
+563 LEEVEDMITKARRE

-583 GEMAAAKKHRKDNGE
+583 GEKAAAKKHKKDNGE

-609 EEWQEEVEL
+609 EEWQEEMET

-636 EGSGSEDEDMEDD
+636 EVSGEEDEEMEDATSANMD
-649 ISPHMNEEAGPNPLV
+649 EVIRPNALV
-664 DDEASESEDKGD
+664 DDEASESEDQ
-676 EEEEGDGEA
+676 EEEAEGDGEA
-685 SGFVNDEEEEEAP
+685 SGLINDEDEEDAP
-698 NAVARRRTKN
+698 NAVARRRSKN
-708 TNIISDD
+708 TNVISDD
-715 EDDVCVP
+715 EDDVSVP
-722 QSPALA
+722 QSPELA
-728 PMNTPGPK
+728 PINTPGPK
-736 ATSTTSPPA
+736 ATATTSPAA

-795 RLDNQQDTQQDS
+795 RLDSQQDS

-818 FPGFTPTV
+818 FPGFTPTM
-826 DDDSQGIVKSSQVQI
+826 DEDSQGIVKSSQVQI
-841 GHVAATQPTQAE
+841 DHVAATQPTQAE

-858 LNFSQSQVHGCDSL
+858 LNFSQSQIHGFDSL
-872 VEQTPSKYSEFPEPT
+872 VEQTPSKNSEFPEPT
-887 QDEGFKFMSPIVGRY
+887 QDEGFKFMSPIMGRY
-902 TEPPQSTVDTVMIG
+902 TEPPQSTVDTVVIEG
-916 GTPAPAQSQDI
+916 APAPAETQDI

-932 VMKRKGKLHRRI
+932 VMKRKGKLHRRV

-951 EEEVEAVEDLDVAN
+951 DEEVEPVDDFEITD
-965 VFDTMRKASKKSK
+965 VFDSMRKASKKPK
-978 VAAISDFDKKKSAAK
+978 ADAVDFDKKKSAAK

-1014 DDDSEGEDEA
+1014 DEDSEGEDEA

-1129 RGEDQD
+1129 RGDDQD

-1145 AENAV
+1145 AENAA

-1155 VNDEDS
+1155 ANDEDS
-1161 QDSTVVPN
+1161 QDATVVPN
-1169 SQPET
+1169 SQPEAAAST
-1174 TTGGA
+1174 

-1187 PEARLPP
+1187 PQARLPP
-1194 SLRRTKALA
+1194 NLRRTQAALA

-1221 DDPNAMHAPAEDS
+1221 DDPNAMQAPAEDS

-1241 GMESADSGKGKE
+1241 GTESADSGKGKE

-1260 RHAGSAIVDRM
+1260 RHAGSVVVDRM
-1271 SLKRQSSTEMS
+1271 SLKRQASTEMS
-1282 SATRLAFATSS
+1282 SATRLAFAASS
-1293 GTAGFKVP
+1293 ATAGFKVP
-1301 PLLRRATTNSSA
+1301 PLLRRATTNSST

-1318 SIGGRPPADSK
+1318 SFGGGPMGDSK

>member
-23 TLPLSDLT
+23 TLPLSDLAS
-31 TEAQLSDDDSEGE
+31 EAQSSDDDSEGGVVV
-44 EMIKPRAR
+44 KPRAR

-62 KDAEQNFTTMS
+62 MDAEEHEVTAMS

-81 DMEEAKAKRRRRFL
+81 DMEKAKAERRRRFL
-95 GITSSGEED
+95 GITTSGEDD
-104 AAAGSEAEDDDN
+104 AAAESEAENDDN
-116 SNVAGD
+116 TSDAGD

-138 KKPAQEEQTTNEDN
+138 KKPAQEEQTTNQAD
-152 ASEDEDI
+152 ASDDEDI

-166 HRIRQNSSPKQSPLR
+166 HRIRQRSSPRPSPPR
-181 SPGSGRGG
+181 SLDSGRGG
-189 LFVSQSPSPT
+189 LFVSPSPSPKKT
-199 KSRSLP
+199 RSPP

-214 PADLTSTARFKAL
+214 PVDLSVVTSTDRFKAL
-227 VERKRQERIGKDAAD
+227 LERKRQERAEKDAAD
-242 LARRKAAAA
+242 LARRKAAA
-251 EQALLEDDE
+251 EQQALLEDDD

-265 DEGGRRLTQQAR
+265 DEGGQRLTQQVR

-289 IHRESQRMARNMQ
+289 IHRETQRMARNMQ

-317 LFARFKYKPEGF
+317 LFARFNYKPEGF
-329 AEEPAASSS
+329 VEEPASSS
-338 PRQSD
+338 PQQSD
-343 AEMHETPPTSPPS
+343 AEMHETPPTSPLS
-356 PSLTTHKSAPP
+356 PSLTAHKSAPP
-367 ADIPTATLPEDSPS
+367 AELSTVSLPTGPLS
-381 EDDEAALPSMEDL
+381 EDEEAPLPTMEDM
-394 ISSHVVSSP
+394 ISSHVASSP
-403 STRRHNTEKGKAIQ
+403 SSRGLDNGKSKAIR

-425 AAHNQQA
+425 APQIQPV
-432 TTQPKARR
+432 TTQPKAPK
-440 FSANVSF
+440 FSTANVSF
-447 GADSGSD
+447 GGDSGSD
-454 DDLEIIPSKPQLD
+454 DDLEIIPSKPQLA
-467 WKYRTKKDLD
+467 WKYRSKKDLD
-477 SIFDRGPV
+477 SIFDRAPV

-496 LRMLAHISSP
+496 LRMLAHISPP
-506 PKKLNK
+506 PKNRNK
-512 KNVKPSISNSEL
+512 KNAKPSISNSAL

-529 LRARQQATRERE
+529 LRARQQATRDRE
-541 DRLQGLRD
+541 ERLQALRD
-549 RGILVQTAE
+549 RGIIVQTAE

-563 LEDVEDMISKARRE
+563 LEDVEDMITKARRE

-583 GEMAAAKKHRKDNGE
+583 GEKAAAKKHRKDNGE

-609 EEWQEEVEL
+609 EEWQEEAER
-618 FSQQLSPSGSED
+618 FSQQLSASGSED

-636 EGSGSEDEDMEDD
+636 EHSGSEDEEMEDANMD
-649 ISPHMNEEAGPNPLV
+649 EATRPNALV
-664 DDEASESEDKGD
+664 DDEASEDEDEK
-676 EEEEGDGEA
+676 EEEEVEA
-685 SGFVNDEEEEEAP
+685 SGLINDEDEEDAP

-708 TNIISDD
+708 TNVISDD
-715 EDDVCVP
+715 EDDVSVP

-736 ATSTTSPPA
+736 ATATTSPAA

-795 RLDNQQDTQQDS
+795 RLDSQQDS

-818 FPGFTPTV
+818 FPGFTPTM
-826 DDDSQGIVKSSQVQI
+826 DDESQGIVKSSQVQI
-841 GHVAATQPTQAE
+841 DQVAATQATQAE

-858 LNFSQSQVHGCDSL
+858 LDFSQSQIHGFDSL
-872 VEQTPSKYSEFPEPT
+872 VQQTPSKHSEFPEPT
-887 QDEGFKFMSPIVGRY
+887 QDEGFKFMSPIMGRY
-902 TEPPQSTVDTVMIG
+902 TEPPMSTVDTVMIG
-916 GTPAPAQSQDI
+916 GTPAPDQTEDI

-932 VMKRKGKLHRRI
+932 IMKRKGKLQRRV

-951 EEEVEAVEDLDVAN
+951 DEEAEPVDDFEVSNIFE
-965 VFDTMRKASKKSK
+965 TMRKASKKSK
-978 VAAISDFDKKKSAAK
+978 TAPIADFDKKKSAAK

-1014 DDDSEGEDEA
+1014 DDESEGEDEA
-1024 VQAMIDDEQRENFDE
+1024 VQAMIDDEQREHFDE
-1039 SKLAAFY
+1039 TKLAAFY

-1129 RGEDQD
+1129 RGDDQD

-1145 AENAV
+1145 AENAA
-1150 SSQPV
+1150 SSQPI

-1161 QDSTVVPN
+1161 QDATVVPN
-1169 SQPET
+1169 SQPEAAP
-1174 TTGGA
+1174 GA
-1179 LKRKATTE
+1179 LKRKAITE
-1187 PEARLPP
+1187 PQTRLPP
-1194 SLRRTKALA
+1194 NLRRTKALA

-1241 GMESADSGKGKE
+1241 GTESTDSGKGKE

-1260 RHAGSAIVDRM
+1260 RHSGATVVDRM

-1282 SATRLAFATSS
+1282 SATRLAFAASS
-1293 GTAGFKVP
+1293 ATAGFKVP

-1318 SIGGRPPADSK
+1318 SFGGGPAGDSK

-1360 RLLKGVEGRR
+1360 RFLKGVEGRR
-1370 KAIGGLFGR
+1370 KAVGGLFGR

>member
-8 MDVAPEASSPIHSKA
+8 MDAAPEASSQIHSKA
-23 TLPLSDLT
+23 TLSVSDLAS
-31 TEAQLSDDDSEGE
+31 EAQSSDDDSDGGAVV
-44 EMIKPRAR
+44 KPRAR

-62 KDAEQNFTTMS
+62 MDAEEHEVTAMS
-73 DSDVEQGK
+73 DSDIEQGK
-81 DMEEAKAKRRRRFL
+81 DMEKAKAERRRRFL
-95 GITSSGEED
+95 GITSSGEDD
-104 AAAGSEAEDDDN
+104 AAAESEAENDDN
-116 SNVAGD
+116 TSDAGD

-138 KKPAQEEQTTNEDN
+138 KKPAQEEQTTNQAD
-152 ASEDEDI
+152 ASDDEDI

-166 HRIRQNSSPKQSPLR
+166 HRIRQKSSPRPSPPR
-181 SPGSGRGG
+181 SQDSGRGG
-189 LFVSQSPSPT
+189 LFVSPSPSPRKT
-199 KSRSLP
+199 RSPP

-214 PADLTSTARFKAL
+214 PVDLSAVTSTDRFKAL
-227 VERKRQERIGKDAAD
+227 LERKRQERAEKDAAD
-242 LARRKAAAA
+242 LARRKAAA
-251 EQALLEDDE
+251 EQQALLEDDD

-265 DEGGRRLTQQAR
+265 DEGGQRLTQQVR

-289 IHRESQRMARNMQ
+289 IHRETQRMARNMQ

-317 LFARFKYKPEGF
+317 LFARFNYKPEGF
-329 AEEPAASSS
+329 VEEPATSSS
-338 PRQSD
+338 PQQSD
-343 AEMHETPPTSPPS
+343 AEMHETPPTSPLS
-356 PSLTTHKSAPP
+356 PSLTAHKSAPP
-367 ADIPTATLPEDSPS
+367 AELSTVSLPTGSLS
-381 EDDEAALPSMEDL
+381 EDEEAPPPTMEDM
-394 ISSHVVSSP
+394 ISSHVASSP
-403 STRRHNTEKGKAIQ
+403 SSRRLDNGKGKAIR
-417 RSPTPTKS
+417 RSPTPTES
-425 AAHNQQA
+425 APQIQPV
-432 TTQPKARR
+432 TTQPKAPK
-440 FSANVSF
+440 FSTANVSF
-447 GADSGSD
+447 GGDSGSD
-454 DDLEIIPSKPQLD
+454 DDLEIIPSKPQLA
-467 WKYRTKKDLD
+467 WKYRSKKDLD
-477 SIFDRGPV
+477 SIFDRAPT
-485 HKARESNGLHA
+485 HKVRESNGLHA
-496 LRMLAHISSP
+496 LRMLAHISPP
-506 PKKLNK
+506 PKNRNK
-512 KNVKPSISNSEL
+512 KNAKPSISNSAL

-541 DRLQGLRD
+541 ERLQALRD
-549 RGILVQTAE
+549 RGIIVQTAE

-563 LEDVEDMISKARRE
+563 LEDVEDMITKARRE

-583 GEMAAAKKHRKDNGE
+583 GEKAAAKKHRKDNGE

-609 EEWQEEVEL
+609 EEWQEEAER
-618 FSQQLSPSGSED
+618 FSQQLSASGSED

-636 EGSGSEDEDMEDD
+636 EHSGSEDEEMEDANMD
-649 ISPHMNEEAGPNPLV
+649 EATRPNALV
-664 DDEASESEDKGD
+664 DDEASEDEDEK
-676 EEEEGDGEA
+676 EEEEVEA
-685 SGFVNDEEEEEAP
+685 SGLINDEDEEDAP

-708 TNIISDD
+708 TNVISDD
-715 EDDVCVP
+715 EDDVSVP

-736 ATSTTSPPA
+736 ATATTSPAA

-795 RLDNQQDTQQDS
+795 RLDSQQDS

-818 FPGFTPTV
+818 FPGFTPTM
-826 DDDSQGIVKSSQVQI
+826 DDESQGIVKSSQVQI
-841 GHVAATQPTQAE
+841 DQVAATQATQTE

-858 LNFSQSQVHGCDSL
+858 LDFSQSQIHGFDSL
-872 VEQTPSKYSEFPEPT
+872 VQQTPSKHSEFPEPT
-887 QDEGFKFMSPIVGRY
+887 QDEGFKFMSPIMGRY
-902 TEPPQSTVDTVMIG
+902 TEPPMSTVDTVMIG
-916 GTPAPAQSQDI
+916 GTPAPDQTEDI

-932 VMKRKGKLHRRI
+932 IMKRKGKLQRRV

-951 EEEVEAVEDLDVAN
+951 DEEAEPVDDFEVSNIFE
-965 VFDTMRKASKKSK
+965 TMRKASKKSK
-978 VAAISDFDKKKSAAK
+978 TAPIADFDKKKSAAK

-1014 DDDSEGEDEA
+1014 DDESEGEDEA
-1024 VQAMIDDEQRENFDE
+1024 VQAMIDDEQREHFDE
-1039 SKLAAFY
+1039 TKLAAFY

-1129 RGEDQD
+1129 RGDDQD

-1145 AENAV
+1145 AENAA
-1150 SSQPV
+1150 SSQPI

-1161 QDSTVVPN
+1161 QDATVVPN
-1169 SQPET
+1169 SQPEAAPS
-1174 TTGGA
+1174 A

-1187 PEARLPP
+1187 PQTRLPP
-1194 SLRRTKALA
+1194 NLRRTKVLA

-1221 DDPNAMHAPAEDS
+1221 DDPNAMHAPADDS

-1241 GMESADSGKGKE
+1241 GTESTDGGKGKE

-1260 RHAGSAIVDRM
+1260 RHSGATVVDRM

-1282 SATRLAFATSS
+1282 SATRLAFAASS
-1293 GTAGFKVP
+1293 ATAGFKVP

-1318 SIGGRPPADSK
+1318 SFGGGAAGDSK

-1360 RLLKGVEGRR
+1360 RFLKGVEGRR
-1370 KAIGGLFGR
+1370 KAVGGLFGR

>member
-1 MAAPVAM
+1 MGAPVAM

-23 TLPLSDLT
+23 TLPLSDLAS
-31 TEAQLSDDDSEGE
+31 EAQSSDDDSDGGAVV
-44 EMIKPRAR
+44 KPRAR

-62 KDAEQNFTTMS
+62 MDVEEQEVTAMS
-73 DSDVEQGK
+73 DSDVEQAK

-95 GITSSGEED
+95 GITSSGEDD
-104 AAAGSEAEDDDN
+104 AAAESEAENDDN
-116 SNVAGD
+116 SSDAGD

-138 KKPAQEEQTTNEDN
+138 KKPAQEEQTTNQAD
-152 ASEDEDI
+152 ASDDEDI

-166 HRIRQNSSPKQSPLR
+166 HRIRQKSSPRPSPPR
-181 SPGSGRGG
+181 SQDSGRGG
-189 LFVSQSPSPT
+189 LFVSPSPSPN
-199 KSRSLP
+199 KARSPP

-214 PADLTSTARFKAL
+214 PVDLSAVTSTDRFKAL
-227 VERKRQERIGKDAAD
+227 LERKRQERVEKDAAD
-242 LARRKAAAA
+242 LARRKAAA
-251 EQALLEDDE
+251 EQQALLEDDD

-265 DEGGRRLTQQAR
+265 DEGGRRLTQQVR

-317 LFARFKYKPEGF
+317 LFARFNYKPEGF
-329 AEEPAASSS
+329 VEEPATSSS

-343 AEMHETPPTSPPS
+343 AEMHETPPTSPLS
-356 PSLTTHKSAPP
+356 PSLTAHKSAP
-367 ADIPTATLPEDSPS
+367 AAEVPTVSLPRDSLS
-381 EDDEAALPSMEDL
+381 EDEEAPLPTMEDM
-394 ISSHVVSSP
+394 ISSHVASSP
-403 STRRHNTEKGKAIQ
+403 SSRRLDNGKGKAIR

-425 AAHNQQA
+425 APQA
-432 TTQPKARR
+432 QPVTTQPKAPK

-454 DDLEIIPSKPQLD
+454 DDLEIIPSKPQLE
-467 WKYRTKKDLD
+467 WKYRSKKDLD
-477 SIFDRGPV
+477 SIFDRAPV

-496 LRMLAHISSP
+496 LRMLARISSP
-506 PKKLNK
+506 PKNRNK
-512 KNVKPSISNSEL
+512 KNAKPSISNSAL

-541 DRLQGLRD
+541 ERLQALRD
-549 RGILVQTAE
+549 RGIIVQTAE

-563 LEDVEDMISKARRE
+563 LEDVEDMITKARRE

-583 GEMAAAKKHRKDNGE
+583 GEKAAAKKNRKDNGE

-609 EEWQEEVEL
+609 EEWQEEAET

-636 EGSGSEDEDMEDD
+636 EHSGSEDEEMEDATSAD
-649 ISPHMNEEAGPNPLV
+649 MDEATRPNALV
-664 DDEASESEDKGD
+664 DDE
-676 EEEEGDGEA
+676 EEEEEVDGEV
-685 SGFVNDEEEEEAP
+685 SGLINDEEEEEAS
-698 NAVARRRTKN
+698 NAVSRRRTKN
-708 TNIISDD
+708 TNVISDD
-715 EDDVCVP
+715 EDDVSVP

-736 ATSTTSPPA
+736 ATATTSPAA

-795 RLDNQQDTQQDS
+795 RLDSQQDS

-818 FPGFTPTV
+818 FPGFTPTM
-826 DDDSQGIVKSSQVQI
+826 DDESQGIVKSSQVQI
-841 GHVAATQPTQAE
+841 DHVAVTQPTHAE

-858 LNFSQSQVHGCDSL
+858 LDFSQSQIHGFDSL
-872 VEQTPSKYSEFPEPT
+872 VQQTPSKHSEFPEPT
-887 QDEGFKFMSPIVGRY
+887 QDEGFKIMSPIMGRY
-902 TEPPQSTVDTVMIG
+902 TQPPQSTVDTVMIG
-916 GTPAPAQSQDI
+916 GTPAPDQTEDI

-932 VMKRKGKLHRRI
+932 VMKRKGKLHRRA

-951 EEEVEAVEDLDVAN
+951 DEEVEPVDDFEVSN
-965 VFDTMRKASKKSK
+965 IFETMRKASKKSK
-978 VAAISDFDKKKSAAK
+978 TAPIADFDKKKSAAK

-1014 DDDSEGEDEA
+1014 DDESEGEDEV

-1129 RGEDQD
+1129 RGDDQD

-1145 AENAV
+1145 AENAA
-1150 SSQPV
+1150 SSQPMAD
-1155 VNDEDS
+1155 DEDS
-1161 QDSTVVPN
+1161 QDATVVPN
-1169 SQPET
+1169 SQPDAAPS
-1174 TTGGA
+1174 A

-1187 PEARLPP
+1187 PQARPP
-1194 SLRRTKALA
+1194 PNLRRTRALA

-1241 GMESADSGKGKE
+1241 GTESDGGKGKE

-1260 RHAGSAIVDRM
+1260 RHAGSAVVDRM

-1282 SATRLAFATSS
+1282 SATRLAFAASS
-1293 GTAGFKVP
+1293 ATAGFKVP

-1318 SIGGRPPADSK
+1318 SFGGGAAGDSK

-1360 RLLKGVEGRR
+1360 ILLKGVEGRR
-1370 KAIGGLFGR
+1370 RAVGGLFGR

>member
-8 MDVAPEASSPIHSKA
+8 MDVAPEASSPIHSMA
-23 TLPLSDLT
+23 TLPLSDLAS
-31 TEAQLSDDDSEGE
+31 EAQSNDDDSDGGAVV
-44 EMIKPRAR
+44 KPRAR

-62 KDAEQNFTTMS
+62 MDADEQEVIAMS

-81 DMEEAKAKRRRRFL
+81 DMEKAKAERRRRFL
-95 GITSSGEED
+95 GITSLGEDD
-104 AAAGSEAEDDDN
+104 AAAESETENDDSTSD
-116 SNVAGD
+116 AGD

-130 MLKSLMTE
+130 MLQSLMTE
-138 KKPAQEEQTTNEDN
+138 KKPAQEEQTTNQAD
-152 ASEDEDI
+152 ASDDEGI
-159 VVPSRSN
+159 VIPSRSN
-166 HRIRQNSSPKQSPLR
+166 HRIRQKSSPRPSPPR
-181 SPGSGRGG
+181 SQDSGRGG
-189 LFVSQSPSPT
+189 LFVSPSPSPN
-199 KSRSLP
+199 KSRSSP

-214 PADLTSTARFKAL
+214 PVDLSAVTSTDRFKAIL
-227 VERKRQERIGKDAAD
+227 ERKRQERAEKDAAD
-242 LARRKAAAA
+242 LARRKAAA
-251 EQALLEDDE
+251 EERALLEDDD

-265 DEGGRRLTQQAR
+265 DDGGRRLTQQVR

-302 LAHQAKTKKKITKSS
+302 LAHQARTKKKITKSS
-317 LFARFKYKPEGF
+317 LFARFNYKPVGF
-329 AEEPAASSS
+329 VEEPATSSS

-343 AEMHETPPTSPPS
+343 VEMHETPPTSPLS
-356 PSLTTHKSAPP
+356 PSLTAHKSALP
-367 ADIPTATLPEDSPS
+367 AEVSTASLPKDSLS
-381 EDDEAALPSMEDL
+381 EDEEAPLPSLQDMF
-394 ISSHVVSSP
+394 SSHVAPSP
-403 STRRHNTEKGKAIQ
+403 SSRRLDNGKGKAIRQ
-417 RSPTPTKS
+417 SPTPTKS
-425 AAHNQQA
+425 APHIQPV
-432 TTQPKARR
+432 TTQPKAPK

-447 GADSGSD
+447 GSDSGSD
-454 DDLEIIPSKPQLD
+454 DDLEIIPSKPQLE
-467 WKYRTKKDLD
+467 WKYRSKKDLD
-477 SIFDRGPV
+477 SIFDRAPA

-506 PKKLNK
+506 PNNLNK
-512 KNVKPSISNSEL
+512 KNVKPSISNSAL

-541 DRLQGLRD
+541 ERLQALRD
-549 RGILVQTAE
+549 RGIIVQTAE

-563 LEDVEDMISKARRE
+563 LEEVEDMITKARRE

-583 GEMAAAKKHRKDNGE
+583 GEKAAAKKHKKDIGE

-609 EEWQEEVEL
+609 EEWQEEAET
-618 FSQQLSPSGSED
+618 FSQQLSPSGSE
-630 EADDEE
+630 AGDEE
-636 EGSGSEDEDMEDD
+636 EHSGSEDEEMEDATSANMD
-649 ISPHMNEEAGPNPLV
+649 EATRPNVLV
-664 DDEASESEDKGD
+664 DDEESGDEDQ
-676 EEEEGDGEA
+676 EEEEKGDGEA
-685 SGFVNDEEEEEAP
+685 SGLINDEDEEDAP
-698 NAVARRRTKN
+698 NAVSRRRTKN
-708 TNIISDD
+708 TNVISDD
-715 EDDVCVP
+715 EDAVSAP

-736 ATSTTSPPA
+736 ATATTSPA
-745 PMSVL
+745 ASVL

-784 FDATPMESPSQ
+784 FDATPMDSPSQ
-795 RLDNQQDTQQDS
+795 RLDSQQDS

-818 FPGFTPTV
+818 FPGFTPTM

-841 GHVAATQPTQAE
+841 DHVGATQATQAE

-858 LNFSQSQVHGCDSL
+858 LDFSQSQIHGFDSL
-872 VEQTPSKYSEFPEPT
+872 VQQTPSKYSEFPEPT
-887 QDEGFKFMSPIVGRY
+887 QDEGFKFMSPIMGRY

-916 GTPAPAQSQDI
+916 GTPELDQTEDI

-951 EEEVEAVEDLDVAN
+951 DEEVEPVDDFEVSN
-965 VFDTMRKASKKSK
+965 VFETMRKASKKSK
-978 VAAISDFDKKKSAAK
+978 TAPVADYDKKKSAAK

-1014 DDDSEGEDEA
+1014 DDESEGEDEA

-1039 SKLAAFY
+1039 TKLAAFY

-1075 ADYDLSDS
+1075 ADYGLSDS

-1129 RGEDQD
+1129 RGDDQD

-1145 AENAV
+1145 AENAA
-1150 SSQPV
+1150 SSQPI

-1161 QDSTVVPN
+1161 QDATVVPN

-1174 TTGGA
+1174 ASGA

-1187 PEARLPP
+1187 PQARLPP
-1194 SLRRTKALA
+1194 NLRRTKALA

-1241 GMESADSGKGKE
+1241 GTGSTDSGKGKE

-1260 RHAGSAIVDRM
+1260 RHSGATVVDRM
-1271 SLKRQSSTEMS
+1271 SLKRQPSTEMS
-1282 SATRLAFATSS
+1282 SATRLAFAASS
-1293 GTAGFKVP
+1293 ATAGFKVP

-1318 SIGGRPPADSK
+1318 SFGGGPAGDSK